1 MKKLLTTLTITGAIL
16 LQSSLPAFA
25 AENVGGQKLLN
36 QVNHEV
42 NQASKAANKQSNQLP
57 AIIKRS
63 NTMIT
68 SRIASLTKL
77 LNRIQNDKRLSASEK
92 TALTTQIQT
101 AINGLNGLKTKIDA
115 DKDATTA
122 RSDEKSII
130 TNYYVYAA
138 FEPKVRY
145 LIVLNNLQATTNNIQ
160 FLVPQL
166 QKLVNTFKSQGKDVT
181 AIQALLDDVSSQL
194 TTINTTITSD
204 ITAIQNVS
212 TTAKPADTT
221 FAKVKQDISQII
233 KAGLGKI
240 KTDFN
245 QMKPLF
251 KQLMA
256 TNQGSPTPSTSAV
269 TTTPAQVSPT
279 TSVSASP
286 STTP

>member
-16 LQSSLPAFA
+16 LQSSLPALA

-42 NQASKAANKQSNQLP
+42 NQASKAANKQSDRLP
-57 AIIKRS
+57 TIISRS

-68 SRIASLTKL
+68 NRIASLTKL

-92 TALTTQIQT
+92 TTLTTQIQT
-101 AINGLNGLKTKIDA
+101 DISGLNGLKTKIDA

-122 RSDEKSII
+122 KNDEKSII
-130 TNYYVYAA
+130 TSYYVYAA

-145 LIVLNNLQATTNNIQ
+145 LIILNNLQATTNNIQ
-160 FLVPQL
+160 LLVPQL

-204 ITAIQNVS
+204 ITAVQNVS
-212 TTAKPADTT
+212 TTAKPADGT

-233 KAGLGKI
+233 RAGLGKI
-240 KTDFN
+240 RSDFD

-251 KQLMA
+251 KQLISQQ
-256 TNQGSPTPSTSAV
+256 QGSPTPSTSAV
-269 TTTPAQVSPT
+269 STTPPAISPT

-286 STTP
+286 PTTP